1 MSSKQNK
8 KTVKP
13 MSLEDQIKQL
23 EYAVRISATIAD
35 PSCLIP
41 SKVAH
46 AILVTLKRLPKG
58 VD

>member
-1 MSSKQNK
+1 MGTFKPK
-8 KTVKP
+8 ATVKP
-13 MSLEDQIKQL
+13 ISLEDQIKQL
-23 EYAVRISATIAD
+23 EYAVRVSAVIAD

>member
-1 MSSKQNK
+1 MRKP
-8 KTVKP
+8 TVKP
-13 MSLEDQIKQL
+13 ISLEEQIEQL
-23 EYAVRISATIAD
+23 EYSVRVSAVTAD

-46 AILVTLKRLPKG
+46 AILTTLKRLPKG

>member
-1 MSSKQNK
+1 MFSKQNK

-13 MSLEDQIKQL
+13 ISLEEQIEQL
-23 EYAVRISATIAD
+23 EYAVRVSAVTAD

-46 AILVTLKRLPKG
+46 AILTTLKRLPKG